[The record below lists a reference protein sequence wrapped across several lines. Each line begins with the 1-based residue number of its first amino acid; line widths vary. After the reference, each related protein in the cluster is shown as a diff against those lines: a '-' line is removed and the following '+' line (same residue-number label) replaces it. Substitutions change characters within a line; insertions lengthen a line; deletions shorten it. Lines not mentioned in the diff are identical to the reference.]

1 MVAVLFLILFNPACN
16 KTGKQMEEYKIV
28 SNTKGEIKQLIL
40 SYVGVKDSNIYYNG
54 LVEALGDYK
63 KIIAIHKTI
72 IANQSVL
79 SQLHSSDTTL
89 PSNLEEVFKSFI
101 GDSLFKELVKEYENQ
116 EINFNDSITSN
127 PFNTEDDLRKFELSV
142 QEKANYRF
150 RDEFMKIHGEEAIPP
165 PIIISVNFDEY
176 EFTGD
181 VLGKWVQDYFSAL
194 QTFDSFNNIKFV
206 YTNKT
211 ASHISAVQRIKHDLK
226 YIKTD
231 SVDFNLFEGGNFL
244 PTEKYLLVG
253 KDFLFNNINIY
264 SPETENELK
273 DKFKQKLIDLFKVK
287 DVIWVG
293 VDNSFILDGET
304 TIKYQPIFHIDMFL
318 TPAETYNGK
327 HIIFY
332 GEIDTSFYKPGQ
344 LNTGIVTTIDTLN
357 KLIKNTLTNIQ
368 EQYVQSNPSDSIL
381 FIPIPLV
388 VSFSER
394 NEDNDTFYVPKAYYS
409 FNNALVEIYDNNR
422 KIYLPQYEE
431 TSLAYIDRAANAAAS
446 IYLANG
452 LNNIIPV
459 KPAFIPDRG
468 ALHCYTKVIWRS
480 KE

>member
-1 MVAVLFLILFNPACN
+1 MVAVLFVIFVNPACN
-16 KTGKQMEEYKIV
+16 NSEKQMAEYKIV
-28 SNTKGEIKQLIL
+28 SNTKGEIKQIIL

-72 IANQSVL
+72 IANQSAL

-116 EINFNDSITSN
+116 EINFNDSITTN
-127 PFNTEDDLRKFELSV
+127 PFNNEEDLRKFELSV
-142 QEKANYRF
+142 QEKANYRLRNEF
-150 RDEFMKIHGEEAIPP
+150 RKTYGETAKPP
-165 PIIISVNFDEY
+165 KIIISVNFDQY
-176 EFTGD
+176 QFTGD

-194 QTFDSFNNIKFV
+194 QTFDSFNDIKLV

-211 ASHISAVQRIKHDLK
+211 GSHISAVKRITHDLK

-273 DKFKQKLIDLFKVK
+273 NKFKQKLIDLFKVK

-293 VDNSFILDGET
+293 VSNGFVLPGET
-304 TIKYQPIFHIDMFL
+304 TVKYQPIFHVDMFL

-344 LNTGIVTTIDTLN
+344 LNEGIITTIETLN
-357 KLIKNTLTNIQ
+357 KLIKNTLSDIQ
-368 EQYVQSNPSDSIL
+368 EQYVQSNPSDSIV
-381 FIPIPLV
+381 FIAVPLIIG
-388 VSFSER
+388 FSER
-394 NEDNDTFYVPKAYYS
+394 NEDNDTFYVPNTYYS
-409 FNNALVEIYDNNR
+409 FNNALVEIYGSNR
-422 KIYLPQYEE
+422 KIYLPIYEE
-431 TSLAYIDRAANAAAS
+431 TAWAYIDRAANAAAS
-446 IYLANG
+446 IYHANG
-452 LNNIIPV
+452 FNIIPV
-459 KPAFIPDRG
+459 KPAFVPDRG
-468 ALHCYTKVIWRS
+468 ALHCYTKVIWRT
-480 KE
+480 EE